1 MEETFTCE
9 ECGKSFAK
17 RQMKEV
23 FIWQGK
29 ERLRRELCPS
39 CLDKAMQQGRVHGV
53 VGDEKKAA
61 ASIMPGVGTGER
73 GSIK

>member
-9 ECGKSFAK
+9 ECGKSFPK

-23 FIWQGK
+23 FIWEGK
-29 ERLRRELCPS
+29 KRLRRELCPS
-39 CLDKAMQQGRVHGV
+39 CLDKAMKQGRVHGV
-53 VGDEKKAA
+53 VGDAKKAA
-61 ASIMPGVGTGER
+61 ASITPGEGNEER